1 MTTRTGNLHPDG
13 RRESALVSPH
23 SARLG
28 SWRWWRKYSNFV
40 RQSKMHVVS
49 QCLLYDFHRNTTK
62 NRNKTGSQRLCP
74 SQQPWAG
81 GGQDRPEAAPRV
93 RLPKHTPAGG
103 SSSIR
108 VAAASPARR
117 RATASA
123 GRSRDVGKGLVC
135 QRQERLGWG
144 LPVWELAG
152 GLLATHRSVRSTG
165 TLLGI
170 RTRCKGGEK
179 WTRAAGRPGLKT
191 ATLSLSVDGSHRA
204 SVRHV

>member
-1 MTTRTGNLHPDG
+1 MSFPSICYTIFTGTRQRTETKPVHRDCVRHSSHGLAEGRTGL
-13 RRESALVSPH
+13 RRHHGSVS
-23 SARLG
+23 
-28 SWRWWRKYSNFV
+28 
-40 RQSKMHVVS
+40 
-49 QCLLYDFHRNTTK
+49 
-62 NRNKTGSQRLCP
+62 
-74 SQQPWAG
+74 
-81 GGQDRPEAAPRV
+81 
-93 RLPKHTPAGG
+93 KHTPAGG